1 MFGMGGEFRKV
12 LDECL
17 SRMAGGESPQACLA
31 GYPQHA
37 SKLQPYLETAA
48 ALRGLSAPEPAA
60 SARQGARQK
69 LLNAVAGVEDAPA
82 AGASFLPSAMLR
94 LGSVGA
100 ALAMFIVAAMGAS
113 AFLGEG
119 NPVGGIL
126 DALNVPNPIAAL
138 IGDDGEDDGV
148 LEFTGEA
155 ISISSGGVAIRT
167 DDDVVMLRYTS
178 DTEFE
183 WESGEPASAGDVQ
196 IGMSLFARAE
206 PVPNTQFFDVLLL
219 RLLDGSTPSPTAAPE
234 PTATPAPEAT
244 ATPEPEEPTPT
255 PEGDHETKT
264 PTPEPKPSV
273 CTAVAFDGKIL
284 SVGSGTF
291 SLKTEG
297 VVRNFGVNSETVVL
311 GYLAAGIPAHVKA
324 CKFGDGSLVA
334 TKVTTYP
341 QEFWA
346 TVVSASGAVVT
357 VKIEGAGSPVTLH
370 KTAETDVSG
379 PLYANVKVTVKAYK
393 KSDGSYQ
400 ALSIVVKTTEFSGK
414 VSAINGSTYT
424 VTNESNTYSVKTN
437 GETDFVGNPVIGA
450 GVTVKAYKLGDGTY
464 LAYKIIAEAPPV
476 QSTFTGTLKKINA
489 AGDTIWVE
497 LESTEVRTVCIEFS
511 DVVGTLTV
519 GVTVKVYVDHVE
531 GGTYFASLV
540 KVIS

>member
-37 SKLQPYLETAA
+37 SRLQPYLETAA
-48 ALRGLSAPEPAA
+48 SLRGLSAPEPAA
-60 SARQGARQK
+60 TARQAARQK

-82 AGASFLPSAMLR
+82 GAVASFLPSAMLR

-119 NPVGGIL
+119 NPVGGVL

-138 IGDDGEDDGV
+138 LGVDDEDDGV
-148 LEFTGEA
+148 VEFSGRV
-155 ISISSGGVAIRT
+155 ISISQGGVAIRT

-183 WESGEPASAGDVQ
+183 FESGEPASAGDVQ
-196 IGMSLFARAE
+196 LGMSVFARAE

-244 ATPEPEEPTPT
+244 ATPEPEEPTPA

-264 PTPEPKPSV
+264 PTPEPEPSV
-273 CTAVAFDGKIL
+273 CTAVAFEGKIL

-297 VVRNFGVNSETVVL
+297 VVRNFGVNGETVVL

-341 QEFWA
+341 LEFWA
-346 TVVSASGAVVT
+346 TVVSASASVVT

-370 KTAETDVSG
+370 KSGETEVSG
-379 PLYANVKVTVKAYK
+379 PLFANVKVIVKAYK
-393 KSDGSYQ
+393 KADGSYQ
-400 ALSIVVKTTEFSGK
+400 ALSIAVKTTEFSGTI
-414 VSAINGSTYT
+414 SAINGATYT
-424 VTNESNTYSVKTN
+424 VTSGESSYSVKTN
-437 GETDFVGNPVIGA
+437 GETDFIGDAVVGA
-450 GVTVKAYKLGDGTY
+450 AVTVKAYRMGDGTF

-476 QSTFTGTLKKINA
+476 EEYFTGVVTAKNLAIN
-489 AGDTIWVE
+489 TIWVNVE
-497 LESTEVRTVCIEFS
+497 GEVREVCIES
-511 DVVGTLTV
+511 ADVIGSLYVGA
-519 GVTVKVYVDHVE
+519 TVKVYVDHVE
-531 GGTYFASLV
+531 GGIYFASLV
-540 KVIS
+540 KVLS